1 MSSAENPDRFH
12 GHSLPALVEIMHR
25 LLGPDGC
32 PWDREQTIETLMP
45 FLVEETYEVID
56 AVETG
61 SPAEHCEE
69 LGDLLMQ
76 IVFQAALRQ
85 AEGAFDIDDVIRGI
99 ADKLVRRHPH
109 VFADSDVATSAEVLV
124 QWEEIKAEEKRAR
137 GQKSDQPASGA
148 TASAREDAGPPRTL
162 AGVPAA
168 MPALPRAQKLS
179 SRAARI
185 GFDWPD
191 SGGCMDKVREEL
203 AEIEEAVDIGDP
215 DHIEAEV
222 GDLLFAAVSL
232 ARKLGCDAE
241 SALRR
246 ANRRFAERFHHVEDG
261 LHERG
266 RSPKESSIEEMEALW
281 REAKAKTR
289 G

>member
-1 MSSAENPDRFH
+1 MSSAENPDRPR
-12 GHSLPALVEIMHR
+12 GHRLPALVEIMHR
-25 LLGPDGC
+25 LLAPGGC
-32 PWDREQTIETLMP
+32 PWDREQTLETLMP
-45 FLVEETYEVID
+45 FLVEETYEVIE

-85 AEGAFDIDDVIRGI
+85 AEGAFDIDDVIGGI
-99 ADKLVRRHPH
+99 GEKLVRRHPH
-109 VFADSDVATSAEVLV
+109 VFADSDVTTSAEVLA

-137 GQKSDQPASGA
+137 DE
-148 TASAREDAGPPRTL
+148 TAGPPRTL

-168 MPALPRAQKLS
+168 MPALTRAQKLS

-191 SGGCMDKVREEL
+191 SRGCMDKVREEL
-203 AEIEEAVDIGDP
+203 AEIEEAVELGDP
-215 DHIEAEV
+215 ERIEAEV

-232 ARKLGCDAE
+232 ARKLDCDAE
-241 SALRR
+241 SALRQ
-246 ANRRFAERFHHVEDG
+246 ANRRFEERFHHVEDG
-261 LHERG
+261 LHARG
-266 RSPKESSIEEMEALW
+266 RSPKESSLEEMDALW
-281 REAKAKTR
+281 REAKAKAR